1 MQKSWVLFIIALV
14 LDFSLAQPRL
24 LQGRCGMAQQQHGT
38 VRVTQAVETSLR
50 RPTGI
55 HLSENLKAAVDLL
68 LNRAVCTTARL
79 P

>member
-50 RPTGI
+50 RPTGYI
-55 HLSENLKAAVDLL
+55 
-68 LNRAVCTTARL
+68 
-79 P
+79 